1 MGGMRKD
8 KGMDSFADVLTFE
21 QSEKIHGY
29 VVRQAINEPGIMQQL
44 VETVSPHVCIPPT
57 WIAN

>member
-1 MGGMRKD
+1 
-8 KGMDSFADVLTFE
+8 MDSFADVLTFE